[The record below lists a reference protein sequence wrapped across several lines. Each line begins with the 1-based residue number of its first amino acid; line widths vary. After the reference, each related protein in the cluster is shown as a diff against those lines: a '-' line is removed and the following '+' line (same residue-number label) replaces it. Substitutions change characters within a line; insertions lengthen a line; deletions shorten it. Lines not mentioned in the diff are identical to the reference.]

1 MPPRRGN
8 ARSDR
13 VHRQPELDRVAGRTR
28 GEAAAADI
36 DLQRG
41 EDEQRRLQRRVARL
55 THRDKISLADPV
67 MDMDIGCALLGNGR
81 FPLCRASARWRI
93 IMANKNPCFGW
104 QVEDATD
111 RAVECPSVAAGEIA
125 PRRPIVRH
133 EERIADKGRIADE
146 ISEARRC
153 MARRVER
160 KDAYLPKRQA
170 VPIPQ
175 QDIKS
180 RAIRGDVLCVEQ
192 RRKFCLYLRDMRADD
207 NGRPRLFAEMAVGFF
222 GIGGGFLIAPG
233 LMAATGMT
241 LANAAASSLVS
252 VTLFG
257 GATSLS
263 YALDGQV
270 DWPLF
275 GALIAGG
282 ALGAAV
288 AAPMSRWLADHL
300 PLARTL
306 FAAMICLVAAYILI
320 R

>member
-1 MPPRRGN
+1 M
-8 ARSDR
+8 
-13 VHRQPELDRVAGRTR
+13 
-28 GEAAAADI
+28 
-36 DLQRG
+36 
-41 EDEQRRLQRRVARL
+41 
-55 THRDKISLADPV
+55 
-67 MDMDIGCALLGNGR
+67 
-81 FPLCRASARWRI
+81 
-93 IMANKNPCFGW
+93 
-104 QVEDATD
+104 
-111 RAVECPSVAAGEIA
+111 
-125 PRRPIVRH
+125 
-133 EERIADKGRIADE
+133 
-146 ISEARRC
+146 
-153 MARRVER
+153 
-160 KDAYLPKRQA
+160 PKRQA

-175 QDIKS
+175 QDSKS

-207 NGRPRLFAEMAVGFF
+207 NGRPRLFAEMVGGFF